1 MPWELARHRTISTIC
16 RSYGA
21 HDPFWIPTAI
31 KIRLLRSRVLVL
43 RNRRLPGPRQ
53 RGPSTQANDL
63 YGSNV
68 TLTDVT
74 PEMTMS
80 IPFW

>member
-1 MPWELARHRTISTIC
+1 MPWELAKRRTISTIC

-21 HDPFWIPTAI
+21 GFWSC
-31 KIRLLRSRVLVL
+31 KIAGF
-43 RNRRLPGPRQ
+43 PGLASE
-53 RGPSTQANDL
+53 GPSMEANDL

-68 TLTDVT
+68 TLTDVN